1 MNGSLLSMNKGLS
14 IAERRSC
21 MEAFGIIGMTFG
33 LAGMSFG
40 IIAFLR
46 LGELVKHLRESGV
59 LGEDFKDSFGL

>member
-1 MNGSLLSMNKGLS
+1 
-14 IAERRSC
+14 